1 MHNCR
6 QNTPLS
12 STKLSYICRD
22 QSIYMSIWLL
32 IGIAILVLVT
42 LISVLKLQPFIS
54 FLVVSLGLGMAGS
67 LSTEQ
72 TIVAMQKGI
81 GGTLGSI
88 IPIIILGAMMGKMV
102 AKSKATFVLSEYFVG
117 LFGPKNLP
125 IAFMLIGFIVG
136 LPLFFSVAFLLLA
149 PLVLSTAERYNL
161 PPVYLGIPML
171 ASLSITQGFLP
182 PHPAPY
188 YLVTH
193 LPGAE
198 MGATLGYGIL
208 ISIPAMLASG
218 WLFGK
223 TLKNIPASPMSFVEA
238 DESGQNPS
246 VGISLS
252 ILLLPVALIAIKS
265 FVHLPLFDLLG
276 EPLVALLISVFVSVY
291 FLGIRRGIT
300 WTEISRWLVDSIK
313 EISPLMLTF
322 GGAGAFKEILQ
333 EMHVGDALH
342 SLTQDSSLNP
352 LIIAWGIAAV
362 LRIVTGS
369 STVSGITTAG
379 LILPLLASS
388 GTNPNLLALSIGA
401 GSMVLSHVNDAGFW
415 LYKEYFG
422 VSIKNSLRS
431 WTIMETILAVV
442 GLLGVLGLELVL

>member
-1 MHNCR
+1 
-6 QNTPLS
+6 
-12 STKLSYICRD
+12 
-22 QSIYMSIWLL
+22 MSIWLL
-32 IGIAILVLVT
+32 IGIAIVVLVT
-42 LISVLKLQPFIS
+42 LISVIKLQPFIA
-54 FLVVSLGLGMAGS
+54 FLLVSIGLGVASS

-72 TIVAMQKGI
+72 TITAMQKGI

-88 IPIIILGAMMGKMV
+88 IPIIILGSMLGKMV
-102 AKSKATFVLSEYFVG
+102 AKSRATFVLSEYFVG

-136 LPLFFSVAFLLLA
+136 LPLFFSVAFLLLT

-198 MGATLGYGIL
+198 MGATLGYGII

-223 TLKNIPASPMSFVEA
+223 TLRNIPASPMSFVET
-238 DESGQNPS
+238 EEGGNNPS

-252 ILLLPVALIAIKS
+252 IILLPVALIALHS
-265 FVHLPLFDLLG
+265 LVELPIVKLIG
-276 EPLVALLISVFVSVY
+276 EPLVALLISVFAAVY
-291 FLGIRRGIT
+291 FLGLRRGVS
-300 WTEISRWLVDSIK
+300 WPEISGWLVDSIK
-313 EISPLMLTF
+313 DVSPLMLTF

-333 EMHVGDALH
+333 EMRVGDALQE
-342 SLTQDSSLNP
+342 LTQGSSLNP
-352 LIIAWGIAAV
+352 LIIAWTIAAV

-431 WTIMETILAVV
+431 WTIMETILAVM
-442 GLLGVLGLELVL
+442 GLLGVLGVELVL

>member
-1 MHNCR
+1 M
-6 QNTPLS
+6 
-12 STKLSYICRD
+12 
-22 QSIYMSIWLL
+22 
-32 IGIAILVLVT
+32 
-42 LISVLKLQPFIS
+42 KLQPFIS
-54 FLVVSLGLGMAGS
+54 FLFVSLGLGIASS
-67 LSTEQ
+67 LSPEQ
-72 TIVAMQKGI
+72 TISAMQKGI
-81 GGTLGSI
+81 GGTLGAI

-125 IAFMLIGFIVG
+125 VAFMLIGFIVG

-208 ISIPAMLASG
+208 ISIPAMLVSG

-238 DESGQNPS
+238 DEAGQNPS
-246 VGISLS
+246 VATSLS

-276 EPLVALLISVFVSVY
+276 EPMVALLISVFVSVY
-291 FLGIRRGIT
+291 FLGIKRGIT
-300 WTEISRWLVDSIK
+300 WPEISGWLLDSIK

-342 SLTQDSSLNP
+342 ELTQGAELNP

-431 WTIMETILAVV
+431 WTVMETILAVV

>member
-1 MHNCR
+1 
-6 QNTPLS
+6 
-12 STKLSYICRD
+12 
-22 QSIYMSIWLL
+22 MSIWLL
-32 IGIAILVLVT
+32 ICIAIFVLVT
-42 LISVLKLQPFIS
+42 LISVIKLQPFIA
-54 FLVVSLGLGMAGS
+54 FLLVSLGLGIANS
-67 LSTEQ
+67 LTTEQ
-72 TIVAMQKGI
+72 TITAIQRGI

-88 IPIIILGAMMGKMV
+88 IPIIILGAMLGKMV
-102 AKSKATFVLSEYFVG
+102 AKSKATFVLSEYFVS

-125 IAFMLIGFIVG
+125 FAFMLIGFIVG
-136 LPLFFSVAFLLLA
+136 LPLFFSVAFLLLT
-149 PLVLSTAERYNL
+149 PLVLSTAERYQI

-188 YLVTH
+188 FLVTH

-198 MGATLGYGIL
+198 MGATLGYGVL

-223 TLKNIPASPMSFVEA
+223 TLKNIPASPISFVEV
-238 DESGQNPS
+238 DEAGENPS
-246 VGISLS
+246 VAMSL
-252 ILLLPVALIAIKS
+252 IVLLLPVALIAIKS
-265 FVHLPLFDLLG
+265 FVQLPLFDLLG
-276 EPLVALLISVFVSVY
+276 EPMVALLISVFVSVY

-300 WTEISRWLVDSIK
+300 WPEISEWLVNSIK
-313 EISPLMLTF
+313 EVSPLMLTF
-322 GGAGAFKEILQ
+322 GGAGAFKELLQ

-342 SLTQDSSLNP
+342 EMTQGSEVNP
-352 LIIAWGIAAV
+352 LIIAWCIAAV

-431 WTIMETILAVV
+431 WTIMETILAIV
-442 GLLGVLGLELVL
+442 GLLGVLSLELVL